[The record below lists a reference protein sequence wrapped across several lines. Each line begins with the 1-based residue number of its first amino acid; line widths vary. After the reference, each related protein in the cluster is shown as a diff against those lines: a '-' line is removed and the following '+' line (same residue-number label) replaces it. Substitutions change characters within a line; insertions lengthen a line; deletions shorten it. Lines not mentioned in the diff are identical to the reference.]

1 MKIAKITK
9 FVIIYKINIGM
20 INLLLI
26 EGKLVSYGR
35 LIYMLR

>member
-9 FVIIYKINIGM
+9 FVIIYKINKGM

-26 EGKLVSYGR
+26 EGKLVSYER